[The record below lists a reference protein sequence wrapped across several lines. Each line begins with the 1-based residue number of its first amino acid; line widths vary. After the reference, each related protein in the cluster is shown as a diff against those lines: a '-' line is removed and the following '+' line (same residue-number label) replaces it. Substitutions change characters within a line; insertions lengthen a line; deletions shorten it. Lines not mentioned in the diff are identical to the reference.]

1 MIVLLFIS
9 SSIHVCRG
17 VAFCTS
23 EWKLLMP
30 EKVWQI
36 LTAIDDGPKWQSTV
50 STAHINGALAPGT
63 TFTWPT
69 AVAEE

>member
-1 MIVLLFIS
+1 
-9 SSIHVCRG
+9 
-17 VAFCTS
+17 
-23 EWKLLMP
+23 MP